1 MTRNEQTYYNNIE
14 RIAVALETLVIE
26 AKSNRKD
33 QKIDQLKKTANLI
46 YGNDSSGRS
55 PDNYKY
61 QSFQPDI
68 QSDLDAR
75 IHKESQSITGGE
87 FSNWHRGLTS
97 EERES
102 YSRIY
107 GH

>member
-1 MTRNEQTYYNNIE
+1 MTRSEQTYYNNIE
-14 RIAVALETLVIE
+14 RIAVALETLVIQG
-26 AKSNRKD
+26 KD

-61 QSFQPDI
+61 PSSQPDI

-97 EERES
+97 EERDS
-102 YSRIY
+102 YKRIY